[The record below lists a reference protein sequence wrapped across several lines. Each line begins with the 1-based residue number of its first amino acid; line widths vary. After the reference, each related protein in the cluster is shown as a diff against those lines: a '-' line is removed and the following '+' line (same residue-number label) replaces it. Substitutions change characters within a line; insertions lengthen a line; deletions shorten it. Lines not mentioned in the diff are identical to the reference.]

1 MELSDK
7 DFKAIT
13 IKMLQQTI
21 KNVVEKFFNRKSQ
34 QRNKR
39 YKEETN
45 GNLELKNTPQINSI
59 NELNSRMEGIC
70 EESLKL
76 WLKKRKNMVTVRKK
90 GLKKMNK
97 ESGAMEL

>member
-7 DFKAIT
+7 DFKAII
-13 IKMLQQTI
+13 IKTLQQTI
-21 KNVVEKFFNRKSQ
+21 KNVVEIFFNRKSQ

-76 WLKKRKNMVTVRKK
+76 WLKQKKKHGNSEKEWIKKN
-90 GLKKMNK
+90 
-97 ESGAMEL
+97 E

>member
-1 MELSDK
+1 M
-7 DFKAIT
+7 
-13 IKMLQQTI
+13 
-21 KNVVEKFFNRKSQ
+21 KFFLIESLSQEIKDTRKKQ
-34 QRNKR
+34 MEIWNKW
-39 YKEETN
+39 
-45 GNLELKNTPQINSI
+45 KNTPQINSI

-76 WLKKRKNMVTVRKK
+76 WLKKRKNMVTVRKN